1 MRLLGSLQFDLFP
14 SALLFPPSLK
24 PKAHHFSFPRILSQS
39 AAGTKMEDGAWGLGK
54 LARDLRLGCAPVP
67 FLPCTAPGTDLG
79 LSSLSLAPSDPR
91 YECAAATLSSADL
104 QRARVG
110 AGGCCSR
117 ALGAFPTPR
126 PLLPPT
132 PLSAP
137 SRPESPPPPSDAP
150 IPAPLPGDSGMISH
164 RSELLSCLPWKP
176 APLHPHSRGATISV
190 PRKAGVWR
198 GLAGTRRA
206 KPLCRPLGLAGS
218 CLPGVSARPRGPYLL
233 RLLRA

>member
-137 SRPESPPPPSDAP
+137 SRPESPPPPS
-150 IPAPLPGDSGMISH
+150 
-164 RSELLSCLPWKP
+164 LLSHAFGYHKMRIHFDIWQN
-176 APLHPHSRGATISV
+176 
-190 PRKAGVWR
+190 
-198 GLAGTRRA
+198 
-206 KPLCRPLGLAGS
+206 
-218 CLPGVSARPRGPYLL
+218 
-233 RLLRA
+233 